1 MSEDLYLSTAI
12 SLYESKV
19 WDEKTFKENVLKHGK
34 EKNLDMNAIEE
45 LINRVLPKKDF
56 TIDEKRQFLSNLTF
70 NEGGLKYPN
79 AVEHM
84 ADITVEKLFEIEKL
98 SKSHDEILDII
109 NNKNKE
115 KKSVGTIEA
124 EELDLNGLL
133 AKLKSLN
140 PNVDLDIDSINGII
154 LSSKKIEELKLPEG
168 FYYNE
173 QKGITNENNTKSGN
187 YISAKVILVHK
198 VDKNELLDKILNNE
212 NDVKKEEKIETSKE
226 EKVSE
231 NNREEKQTNKEELYL
246 ILIANEL
253 LKLNPDVISL
263 DRTNNTIISSKK
275 IEELNLPEGLIYK
288 ENGIVDSATGKTIS
302 IQLSPSV
309 EKETTKEEEYRLKRE
324 EAEKSL
330 NEKKNNVIILPNLA
344 DMGLFGDK
352 NNKKESTDE
361 QKKSVVLP
369 NISNMNFSDKE
380 EPTTEE
386 EYEEIHK
393 AVSGSEKDS
402 NVREVNA
409 DKERINKLKS
419 KKGKVINYF
428 IKGAIVVTSVALLS
442 PLSAALVVG
451 GYKVFA
457 NKIKNGT
464 YHPTGHFGQA
474 IGDVVKKIMYIG
486 MSKEEIEEEKGKNK

>member
-34 EKNLDMNAIEE
+34 EKNLNMSAIEE

-56 TIDEKRQFLSNLTF
+56 TIEEKRQFLGNLTF

-98 SKSHDEILDII
+98 TKSHDEILDII
-109 NNKNKE
+109 NNKNEEKE
-115 KKSVGTIEA
+115 TIEA

-140 PNVDLDIDSINGII
+140 PNVDLDIDSINGTI

-187 YISAKVILVHK
+187 YISAKVVLIHK
-198 VDKNELLDKILNNE
+198 VDKNELLNKILNNE
-212 NDVKKEEKIETSKE
+212 NDVKKEEKIEEPKKE
-226 EKVSE
+226 T
-231 NNREEKQTNKEELYL
+231 NEEEFYL

-275 IEELNLPEGLIYK
+275 IEELNLPEGLICK
-288 ENGIVDSATGKTIS
+288 ENGIVDSTTGKTIS

-330 NEKKNNVIILPNLA
+330 KEKKNNTIILPNLA

-361 QKKSVVLP
+361 QKKSAVLP
-369 NISNMNFSDKE
+369 NISNMNFSDKD

-393 AVSGSEKDS
+393 AVSDSEKDS

-442 PLSAALVVG
+442 PISAALVVG
-451 GYKVFA
+451 GYNVFA